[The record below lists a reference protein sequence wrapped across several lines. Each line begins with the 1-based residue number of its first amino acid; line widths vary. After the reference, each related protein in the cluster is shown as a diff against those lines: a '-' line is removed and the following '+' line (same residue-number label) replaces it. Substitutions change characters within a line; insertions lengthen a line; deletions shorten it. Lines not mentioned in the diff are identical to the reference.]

1 MYSQHQVMKNKE
13 IKNQINEKTN
23 TNRNTHVP
31 RETHKYKN
39 KLPYII
45 QILSILANLICKIN
59 FHPRQAEP

>member
-1 MYSQHQVMKNKE
+1 MKNIK

-31 RETHKYKN
+31 KDTHKYKN
-39 KLPYII
+39 KLKL